1 LASRL
6 LSSSGP
12 KLSIML
18 CTLIPITDPQQQY
31 QLQSAA

>member
-1 LASRL
+1 
-6 LSSSGP
+6 LSSSES

-18 CTLIPITDPQQQY
+18 CTLIPTADPQQQD